1 MSDVAL
7 GRVIEAL
14 RRSTVLVRSGN
25 GRDVGN
31 GSGVVLDGDRVITNA
46 HVARTK
52 TLEIESWEGKC
63 IQARLTASDRF
74 RDLAL
79 LTAPGLN
86 APAAYLGDSGSL
98 RIGEQVVAVGNPL
111 GFTGA
116 ASVGSVKA
124 SSSESVVLL
133 YGQRWLC
140 TDVHL
145 APGNSGG
152 PLADAKGQVI
162 GINTMVIS
170 GGFSLAVPSSAVQAL
185 LTRTKHGRSLGVTVR
200 PVKLPDGRA
209 GMLVLEL
216 ARGGAAESAS
226 LLPGDVLLAGNGV
239 QFELMEDFQR
249 AIDDADTGVF
259 RLEFSRGGDR
269 KVRHVVVQ
277 LASER
282 VASAA

>member
-1 MSDVAL
+1 MLNAAM

-14 RRSTVLVRSGN
+14 RRSTVLVRSGK

-52 TLEIESWEGKC
+52 ILQIESWEGKC
-63 IQARLTASDRF
+63 IQAQLTRSDPF

-79 LTAPGLN
+79 LAAPGLN
-86 APAAYLGDSGSL
+86 APPAYLGDSGSL
-98 RIGEQVVAVGNPL
+98 RVGEQVIAVGNPL

-124 SSSESVVLL
+124 SPSESAVLL

-152 PLADAKGQVI
+152 PLADSKGQVI

-170 GGFSLAVPSSAVQAL
+170 GGLSLAVPSNAVQSL
-185 LTRTKHGRSLGVTVR
+185 LRRIKHPRSLGVTVR
-200 PVKLPDGRA
+200 PVKLPAGRA
-209 GMLVLEL
+209 GMLLLEL
-216 ARGGAAESAS
+216 ARGGAAECAS

-239 QFELMEDFQR
+239 QFELMEDFQS
-249 AIDDADTGVF
+249 AIDHADGELL
-259 RLEFSRGGDR
+259 RIEFSRGGET
-269 KVRHVVVQ
+269 KLRHVVVQ
-277 LASER
+277 LAPER